1 MRKLLNFIDR
11 HSSKLFWLMI
21 ILYGLFFSAV
31 SIWKYNHFLYN
42 GLDLAI
48 INNVFYNTLHGHW
61 FWSSIQGHSYLG
73 DHFTPILVLLLPF
86 YALWP
91 SPEFLLIL
99 QTFFLA
105 LAAWPLYKI
114 AQLILKDNRLALGM
128 ALLWLINPLVHNAN
142 LFEFHFIA
150 LLPFLFFS
158 LFYYYLQLKA
168 RPGKKIFLSFLALA
182 LLCLMLREDIVFI
195 ILLFLTLTTLS
206 HLKHK
211 QMLRLLGYG
220 WLMALGWL
228 VVSSLVIKHFSPS
241 GSSPFIYYY
250 SWLLSTNWLNLIQH
264 IFSLAN
270 LKMLIGFLLPFL
282 FIPLIRPRW
291 LWLALVPLG
300 QIIFSAHG
308 GGVLVWKLHY
318 GLLFMPALVIAF
330 IYGFKQ
336 VNRLLSQWLGS
347 RSLLMIILIISNFY
361 LWIDLGPL
369 TLDLKQFNFNPPSVE
384 QLVRSIPRS
393 AVVLSSYDF
402 LPNLSGRREIYALN
416 YYFLGQQ
423 QFASQPYILAH
434 QPDYIFINFHDLIGF
449 QLQFPQSAW
458 AEKYYQ
464 AGAGRLRRLLA
475 DYGAIKVAGDT
486 VLFKKNYPSQF
497 NLYKLAGNS
506 ALSAADKGSSR
517 NFNNQIKI
525 SRFKLL
531 FPGHGQARLSL
542 SLYVL
547 RPPRAVYQLK
557 INLSDGR
564 HNYHRYLP
572 LAYGLYPTDNWRRGD
587 LIKLNYWLELPD
599 KLDIKKITQADLS
612 LVKLEGTLALD
623 KLGVVKLNIDQE
635 QIIGRTIGFKV
646 D

>member
-1 MRKLLNFIDR
+1 MRKLLSFIDR
-11 HSSKLFWLMI
+11 YSSKLLWLMI
-21 ILYGLFFSAV
+21 IFYGLFFSAV
-31 SIWKYNHFLYN
+31 SLWKYSHFLYN

-99 QTFFLA
+99 QAFFLA

-142 LFEFHFIA
+142 LFEFHFIS

-158 LFYYYLQLKA
+158 LFYYYLKIKTHP
-168 RPGKKIFLSFLALA
+168 RKKLFLCFYALMF
-182 LLCLMLREDIVFI
+182 LCLMLREDIVFI
-195 ILLFLTLTTLS
+195 ILLFLILVALS

-211 QMLRLLGYG
+211 PMLRLLGYG
-220 WLMALGWL
+220 WLIALGWL

-241 GSSPFIYYY
+241 GGSPFIYYY
-250 SWLLSTNWLNLIQH
+250 SWLASTNWLNLIQH
-264 IFSLAN
+264 IFSPAN
-270 LKMLIGFLLPFL
+270 FKMLIGFLLPFL

-318 GLLFMPALVIAF
+318 GLLFMSALVIAF

-347 RSLLMIILIISNFY
+347 RSLLLVILIISNFY

-369 TLDLKQFNFNPPSVE
+369 TLNLKQFNFNPPPVE

-423 QFASQPYILAH
+423 QFASQPYVLAR
-434 QPDYIFINFHDLIGF
+434 QPDYILINFHDLIGF

-464 AGAGRLRRLLA
+464 SGAGRLRRLLA

-497 NLYKLAGNS
+497 NLYKLAGNT
-506 ALSAADKGSSR
+506 ALPATDKGLSH

-525 SRFKLL
+525 SRFKFS
-531 FPGHGQARLSL
+531 FPGRGQARLSL

-564 HNYHRYLP
+564 YNYHRYLS

-623 KLGVVKLNIDQE
+623 KLGVVKLNIDRE